1 MVHLRSTPG
10 WIPHRNKLLQSA
22 SHNIVFTPV
31 WIWRM
36 ALPSFQTAAL
46 YLCFKQLA
54 VCTRGC
60 VWHLFFPNSSFGRS
74 DTQGGSDSFVSKQ
87 LCWEVWHL
95 GWVWH
100 LSFFPN
106 SCFGR
111 SDIQGGSDSFV
122 SKQLCWEVWH
132 LGWVWHLFF
141 QTAVLGGLTSR
152 VGLTALFPNSC
163 VGRSDIQGGSDSF
176 VFKQLFWED
185 WHPGWV
191 WQFCFQTAVLGGLTS
206 RVGLTALFQ
215 MAELSISNS
224 WHFCFKQPT
233 SPFQT
238 ADISFLN
245 SSVYPRLG
253 LTHIHTVLN
262 SCIHPWQG

>member
-60 VWHLFFPNSSFGRS
+60 VWHLFLSKQLFWEIWHPGWVWHLFFPNMFWEVWHPGWVWQLCFQTAVLGGLTPRVGVTVLFPNSCFGRS
-74 DTQGGSDSFVSKQ
+74 DIQGGSNSFVSKQ

-100 LSFFPN
+100 FF
-106 SCFGR
+106 F
-111 SDIQGGSDSFV
+111 
-122 SKQLCWEVWH
+122 L
-132 LGWVWHLFF
+132 
-141 QTAVLGGLTSR
+141 QTAVLGDLTPR

-163 VGRSDIQGGSDSF
+163 VGRSDI
-176 VFKQLFWED
+176 
-185 WHPGWV
+185 
-191 WQFCFQTAVLGGLTS
+191 
-206 RVGLTALFQ
+206 
-215 MAELSISNS
+215 
-224 WHFCFKQPT
+224 
-233 SPFQT
+233 
-238 ADISFLN
+238 
-245 SSVYPRLG
+245 
-253 LTHIHTVLN
+253 
-262 SCIHPWQG
+262 